1 MAEHGRAPRG
11 SPGWAPAVGRRIAK
25 NAAANAAF
33 LAEKTAKTMQND
45 LRSSFLAPFRADRAT
60 AASDIIHH
68 VADDDLRRVRQQ
80 RLVRCRSMCGP
91 RFSPGRG
98 FGQKSRRR
106 SRDLAGT
113 LPATTARARGG
124 WSRKSAPEAAQCPP
138 GTTFP
143 AWPFLGPAA
152 SFAAGSSAHR
162 LVERNGARQRRAA
175 RPSAAPPRGRCS
187 ANAVDVETRG
197 LRRPGARSLVI

>member
-1 MAEHGRAPRG
+1 MTYDRLF
-11 SPGWAPAVGRRIAK
+11 WRRFEPIGPPQRR
-25 NAAANAAF
+25 
-33 LAEKTAKTMQND
+33 T
-45 LRSSFLAPFRADRAT
+45 SFTTWPTTIWDE
-60 AASDIIHH
+60 
-68 VADDDLRRVRQQ
+68 VRQQ

-175 RPSAAPPRGRCS
+175 QPSAAPPRGRCS
-187 ANAVDVETRG
+187 AN
-197 LRRPGARSLVI
+197 SS

>member
-1 MAEHGRAPRG
+1 MAERRG
-11 SPGWAPAVGRRIAK
+11 AAPAGPRQSDDA
-25 NAAANAAF
+25 
-33 LAEKTAKTMQND
+33 LQKTRQQTRLFSPRKRPKTMQND

-98 FGQKSRRR
+98 FGQKSRRG

-152 SFAAGSSAHR
+152 SFAAGSSARR

-175 RPSAAPPRGRCS
+175 QASAAHPRGRPF
-187 ANAVDVETRG
+187 
-197 LRRPGARSLVI
+197 LK

>member
-1 MAEHGRAPRG
+1 MG
-11 SPGWAPAVGRRIAK
+11 
-25 NAAANAAF
+25 
-33 LAEKTAKTMQND
+33 
-45 LRSSFLAPFRADRAT
+45 
-60 AASDIIHH
+60 
-68 VADDDLRRVRQQ
+68 
-80 RLVRCRSMCGP
+80 CRSMCGP

-113 LPATTARARGG
+113 LPATTACARGVGRGNRRARSGPMP
-124 WSRKSAPEAAQCPP
+124 RQA
-138 GTTFP
+138 TFP

-152 SFAAGSSAHR
+152 SFAAGSSARR

-187 ANAVDVETRG
+187 ANSSKSASVS
-197 LRRPGARSLVI
+197 SLVYRHTTSKKTSKLCAHKRLPNRQCDKRQPQSNGSSQLKINHRSITEPKP